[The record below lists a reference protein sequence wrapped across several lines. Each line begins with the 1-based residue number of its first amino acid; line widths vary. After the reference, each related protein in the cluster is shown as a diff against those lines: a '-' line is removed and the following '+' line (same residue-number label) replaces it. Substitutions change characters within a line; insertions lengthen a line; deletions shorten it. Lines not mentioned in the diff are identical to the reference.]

1 MIMTPGDGYEDS
13 TPLMVMAL
21 FVLGHNWSVAWNF
34 PSERFC
40 RFGICVFLA
49 SFAWLLST
57 F

>member
-49 SFAWLLST
+49 SFA
-57 F
+57 